1 MSFIHRKDENN
12 EIARRNEDK
21 KEERR
26 ERRDEKLE
34 KRGKIKNEIITRVE
48 MFNKWRFQYQMNY
61 LEYDGK
67 KVMDLV
73 KTRLESINMTN
84 NDKENEEEENRI
96 YKDVEKI
103 IRHEMKR
110 VYKDLSCDIIINS
123 IQVDINEL
131 EENEELDT
139 ERKKE
144 LMNNLITF
152 KDMIEKEIEE
162 RKKEEKQLR
171 NLKIDEYIRGKESH
185 ANQEWI
191 ILLNRTGREN
201 ERTEWLKQNEIYE
214 KGIRIYRESMISR
227 ALDND
232 EGEVDDVT
240 KRYIKDLQPKAD
252 DRTNDMIE
260 ERQEEIK
267 KNRRERR
274 ENNIKR
280 KEVIEVTS
288 TDEEILE
295 KEYKDEKK
303 EQQVKEIIEVTSTDE
318 EILEKEYKD
327 EKKEQQVKEIIEVT
341 SNEEERKQFN
351 KDAEEILEKEY
362 KDEKEDNNTRKER
375 KEKREQQV
383 KEIKEEI
390 KRNNLQEINDI
401 EIGDDMEELIE
412 RNYGE
417 EIMIKIIEK
426 MKGMNNYDQIKSE
439 ISRLIGLYGIEMNI
453 DEMNKLKKYVFKTIK
468 IFLSTIKEYTDNNF
482 TSINVKLKINP
493 KLMNENKTFK
503 TTEEIIKEYDI
514 REYFIFFIEIY
525 ISNENYTIE
534 NLNNEIAS
542 ITYVMKK
549 LNEILSELGRI
560 KIDLDFSRQNGDD
573 RQVYELPIERFD
585 VNNMFTD
592 KEKEF
597 WERYEIIQNDEYN
610 KGQTNLSYYLPVL
623 INLNKIRF
631 RCKPINNKYNNVQGN
646 FFPYTLRTGYEIL
659 SEYLKRYQIYT
670 EIKAENYT
678 DNCFIHCCKLSGIF
692 KEEELVVMR
701 KMIYGQ
707 TITTDG
713 IKSLTEAID
722 FYCIITVYYDSY
734 QKYQSHGYYQGKRY
748 VKANPPTDVR
758 VLKLISIRY
767 DKVYSHYILD
777 EKTPFRKM
785 FVDNIVE
792 IENNP
797 LYENKSY
804 EWKIEITRRNV
815 KKHEGY
821 NTCYYYSG
829 TNESPYVDSKYLIK
843 KLYDDGAFVKISNEQ
858 MNIAFTGMVEML
870 HNEENYLKAGDIESR
885 LLEYKEEEN
894 KEHTL
899 IFADF
904 ECFTKEYHKPYCL
917 CYCIEDKPVEYIYG
931 EDCAVIF
938 LNKIKDIKH
947 VIVYFHNLGYDGRL
961 LAKYGVC
968 KIIMKNSKIYQ
979 MNIMIGGKKIKFKD
993 SLGMIPDKLSNFH
1006 ILFDLKDDGEKE
1018 IYPYNYY
1025 TKETYFKGNIKDVGK
1040 DEQPPWNSE
1049 QKNQFIENCK
1059 RLNILNEETGEF
1071 DSKKYC
1077 IFYCKRDVNI
1087 LRYGFLKF
1095 RQMTIE
1101 NIGIDPV
1108 GSCTISTLAYKA
1120 FNKNAFGNRN
1130 IYEYKGCIRDYI
1142 RKAIIGGRCMTRM
1155 NLPWIIN
1162 GEIEEKKMD
1171 KNRVYIEFKQK
1182 KDYKLIADF
1191 DACSL
1196 YPSAMHRLYLPTG
1209 KPKMIIGNNKKY
1221 VIEKLMEEKQIEPT
1235 EEKYI
1240 SAFVVTIK
1248 ITKVGKKRAFP
1259 LIMKKE
1265 ESTNQYVNECTTMI
1279 VDHIYLQ
1286 DLIEYQEIE
1295 YEIIEGIY
1303 WEGKKDT
1310 SLSEYI
1316 SKIYNL
1322 RLEFK
1327 KAKNPNQAIYK
1338 LLMNSAYG
1346 KTIQK
1351 PILEDQHFFQNE
1363 EKKNVFWDKNYAN
1376 ILYGCQIT
1384 DDISY
1389 VMTRKQVDD
1398 FYTPS
1403 IIGCLILSMS
1413 KRIMN
1418 EIMCLAEDLGIEI
1431 YYQDT
1436 DSMHIFKDDLKRLS
1450 EAFKN
1455 KYHRELIGNNMGQFH
1470 SDFDPV
1476 KGKESYAKA
1485 TIILGKKAYIDLLE
1499 NEDKE
1504 EMAQFRLKGIPK
1516 NTLQHYGDE
1525 IFKSNLLTL
1534 YSYLYQGH
1542 TIKFNLLRDNCSF
1555 EMTKDLKI
1563 HTRTTFER
1571 EIKFKKYSKEE
1582 KNKIIEKFLC

>member
-1 MSFIHRKDENN
+1 MQRHYDNKKMMRKTLKLLIKKMSFMHRKD

-26 ERRDEKLE
+26 ERRDEKLG
-34 KRGKIKNEIITRVE
+34 KRGKFKNEILTRVE
-48 MFNKWRFQYQMNY
+48 MFNKLRFLYQMNY
-61 LEYDGK
+61 LEYDGI
-67 KVMDLV
+67 KVIELV
-73 KTRLESINMTN
+73 TKRLESINMTN
-84 NDKENEEEENRI
+84 NDEENEEEENRV
-96 YKDVEKI
+96 YEDVENI
-103 IRHEMKR
+103 IRDEMER
-110 VYKDLSCDIIINS
+110 VYKDLYCDIIINS

-139 ERKKE
+139 KRKEE
-144 LMNNLITF
+144 LMINLITF
-152 KDMIEKEIEE
+152 KDMIEKEIKEREE
-162 RKKEEKQLR
+162 EEKQLR
-171 NLKIDEYIRGKESH
+171 NLKIDEYIRGKKSN
-185 ANQEWI
+185 AMQEFNI
-191 ILLNRTGREN
+191 TMARTKREN
-201 ERTEWLKQNEIYE
+201 ERADWLSKNEIYE
-214 KGIRIYRESMISR
+214 KGIRIYRESMLSR

-232 EGEVDDVT
+232 KGEVDDVT

-280 KEVIEVTS
+280 KEIIEETS
-288 TDEEILE
+288 TPEQRKQFVKDEE
-295 KEYKDEKK
+295 KKD
-303 EQQVKEIIEVTSTDE
+303 QVISLDE
-318 EILEKEYKD
+318 EEDNTTITKNQTISTMTED
-327 EKKEQQVKEIIEVT
+327 EDNSVVIQIMQEIKRKMG
-341 SNEEERKQFN
+341 EEMKYNERKQQAMQLI
-351 KDAEEILEKEY
+351 KDVKEKNVDLNDRKESVKSLYNIVRTFLGVLSTYCNTNFKEINVVIKIPELLVNGEGKIKKFEEI
-362 KDEKEDNNTRKER
+362 NINTI
-375 KEKREQQV
+375 EQ
-383 KEIKEEI
+383 
-390 KRNNLQEINDI
+390 
-401 EIGDDMEELIE
+401 M
-412 RNYGE
+412 
-417 EIMIKIIEK
+417 
-426 MKGMNNYDQIKSE
+426 
-439 ISRLIGLYGIEMNI
+439 MNI
-453 DEMNKLKKYVFKTIK
+453 TIEV
-468 IFLSTIKEYTDNNF
+468 S
-482 TSINVKLKINP
+482 
-493 KLMNENKTFK
+493 
-503 TTEEIIKEYDI
+503 
-514 REYFIFFIEIY
+514 
-525 ISNENYTIE
+525 ISNEIQNITK
-534 NLNNEIAS
+534 EI
-542 ITYVMKK
+542 
-549 LNEILSELGRI
+549 SERI
-560 KIDLDFSRQNGDD
+560 KTEIKPIVYVIKELNGIMSEVARFRVDFEFMRGNEGDD
-573 RQVYELPIERFD
+573 RRIYEIPMERISVD
-585 VNNMFTD
+585 ELFTD
-592 KEKEF
+592 DEGIF
-597 WERYEIIQNDEYN
+597 WERYTEVQTDEFLKKKIDLPYF
-610 KGQTNLSYYLPVL
+610 LPVL
-623 INLNKIRF
+623 NTLKVIRF
-631 RCKPINNKYNNVQGN
+631 QLRRIANTNHNVQGN

-670 EIKAENYT
+670 EIKAENYI

-1025 TKETYFKGNIKDVGK
+1025 TKETYLKGNIKDVGK

-1196 YPSAMHRLYLPTG
+1196 YPSAMNRLYLPTG

-1248 ITKVGKKRAFP
+1248 ITKVGKRRAFP

>member
-1 MSFIHRKDENN
+1 MSFIHRKDE
-12 EIARRNEDK
+12 IGRRNEDK

-26 ERRDEKLE
+26 ERRDKKLG
-34 KRGKIKNEIITRVE
+34 KRGKIKNEIITKVE
-48 MFNKWRFQYQMNY
+48 MFNKWRYLNQMNY
-61 LEYDGK
+61 LEYDGI
-67 KVMDLV
+67 KVIDSV
-73 KTRLESINMTN
+73 TKRLESINMTN
-84 NDKENEEEENRI
+84 NDEENEEEENRV
-96 YKDVEKI
+96 YEDVEKI
-103 IRHEMKR
+103 IRDEMER
-110 VYKDLSCDIIINS
+110 VYKDLSCDIILNS

-139 ERKKE
+139 ERKEE
-144 LMNNLITF
+144 LLKNLKTF
-152 KDMIEKEIEE
+152 KAMIEEEKEE
-162 RKKEEKQLR
+162 RKKEEEQLR
-171 NLKIDEYIRGKESH
+171 NLKIDEYIRGKKSN
-185 ANQEWI
+185 AMQEFNI
-191 ILLNRTGREN
+191 TISRAGRESD
-201 ERTEWLKQNEIYE
+201 RIEWLKQHEIYE
-214 KGIRIYRESMISR
+214 KEIRIYRESMISR

-232 EGEVDDVT
+232 KGEVDDVT

-303 EQQVKEIIEVTSTDE
+303 EQQVKENIEV
-318 EILEKEYKD
+318 I
-327 EKKEQQVKEIIEVT
+327 
-341 SNEEERKQFN
+341 SNPEERKQFH

-362 KDEKEDNNTRKER
+362 KDEKKDNNTRKER
-375 KEKREQQV
+375 KEIIEETSTPEQRKQFVKDEEKKDQV
-383 KEIKEEI
+383 ISLDEEEDNTTITKNQTISTMTEDEDNSVVIQIMQEI
-390 KRNNLQEINDI
+390 KRKMGEEMKYNERKQQAMQLIKDVKEKNVDLNDRKESVKSLYNIVRTFLGVLSTYCNTNFKEIIVVIKIPELLVNGEGKIKKFEEININTIEQMMNITI
-401 EIGDDMEELIE
+401 EI
-412 RNYGE
+412 
-417 EIMIKIIEK
+417 
-426 MKGMNNYDQIKSE
+426 S
-439 ISRLIGLYGIEMNI
+439 
-453 DEMNKLKKYVFKTIK
+453 
-468 IFLSTIKEYTDNNF
+468 
-482 TSINVKLKINP
+482 
-493 KLMNENKTFK
+493 
-503 TTEEIIKEYDI
+503 
-514 REYFIFFIEIY
+514 
-525 ISNENYTIE
+525 ISNEIQNITK
-534 NLNNEIAS
+534 EI
-542 ITYVMKK
+542 
-549 LNEILSELGRI
+549 SERI
-560 KIDLDFSRQNGDD
+560 KREIKPIVYVIKELNGIMSEVARFRVDFEFMRGNEGDD
-573 RQVYELPIERFD
+573 RRIYEIPMERISVD
-585 VNNMFTD
+585 ELFTD
-592 KEKEF
+592 DEGIF
-597 WERYEIIQNDEYN
+597 WERYTEVQTDEFLKKKIDLPYF
-610 KGQTNLSYYLPVL
+610 LPVL
-623 INLNKIRF
+623 NTLKVIRF
-631 RCKPINNKYNNVQGN
+631 QLRRIANTNHNVQGN

-692 KEEELVVMR
+692 KEDELVVMR

-1025 TKETYFKGNIKDVGK
+1025 TKETYLKGNIKDVGK

-1182 KDYKLIADF
+1182 KEYKLIADF

-1196 YPSAMHRLYLPTG
+1196 YPSAMNRLYLPTG

-1248 ITKVGKKRAFP
+1248 ITKVGKRRAFP

-1470 SDFDPV
+1470 SDFEPV

-1582 KNKIIEKFLC
+1582 KNKIIENF

>member
-12 EIARRNEDK
+12 EIDRRNEDK

-26 ERRDEKLE
+26 ERRDQKLG
-34 KRGKIKNEIITRVE
+34 KRGKLKNEILTRVE
-48 MFNKWRFQYQMNY
+48 MFNKWRWRYQMNY
-61 LEYDGK
+61 LEYDGI
-67 KVMDLV
+67 KVIDSV
-73 KTRLESINMTN
+73 TKRLESINMTN
-84 NDKENEEEENRI
+84 NDEENEEEENRV
-96 YKDVEKI
+96 YEDVEKI
-103 IRHEMKR
+103 IRDEMER
-110 VYKDLSCDIIINS
+110 VYKDLSCDIILNS

-139 ERKKE
+139 KRKEE

-152 KDMIEKEIEE
+152 KDMIEKEKEE
-162 RKKEEKQLR
+162 REKEEKQLI
-171 NLKIDEYIRGKESH
+171 NLKIDEYIRGKKSN
-185 ANQEWI
+185 AMQEFNI
-191 ILLNRTGREN
+191 TISRAGRESD
-201 ERTEWLKQNEIYE
+201 RIEWLKQNEIYE

-232 EGEVDDVT
+232 KGEVDDVT

-288 TDEEILE
+288 TDEE
-295 KEYKDEKK
+295 
-303 EQQVKEIIEVTSTDE
+303 
-318 EILEKEYKD
+318 
-327 EKKEQQVKEIIEVT
+327 
-341 SNEEERKQFN
+341 RKQLA

-362 KDEKEDNNTRKER
+362 KDEKKDNNTRKER
-375 KEKREQQV
+375 KEIIEVTSTPEERKQLAKEAEEILEKEYKDEEKNDQV
-383 KEIKEEI
+383 ISLDEEEDNTTITKNQTISTMTEDEDNSVVIQIMQEI
-390 KRNNLQEINDI
+390 KRKMGEEMKYNERKQQAMQLIKDVKEKNVDLNDRKESVKSLYNIVRTFLGVLSTYCNTNFKEINVVIKIPELLVNGEGKIKKFEEININTIEQMMNITI
-401 EIGDDMEELIE
+401 EI
-412 RNYGE
+412 
-417 EIMIKIIEK
+417 
-426 MKGMNNYDQIKSE
+426 S
-439 ISRLIGLYGIEMNI
+439 
-453 DEMNKLKKYVFKTIK
+453 
-468 IFLSTIKEYTDNNF
+468 
-482 TSINVKLKINP
+482 
-493 KLMNENKTFK
+493 
-503 TTEEIIKEYDI
+503 
-514 REYFIFFIEIY
+514 
-525 ISNENYTIE
+525 ISNEIQNITKEISERIKTEIKPIVYVIKE
-534 NLNNEIAS
+534 LNGIMSEIARFR
-542 ITYVMKK
+542 V
-549 LNEILSELGRI
+549 
-560 KIDLDFSRQNGDD
+560 DFEFMRGIEGDD
-573 RQVYELPIERFD
+573 RRIYEIPMERISVD
-585 VNNMFTD
+585 ELFTD
-592 KEKEF
+592 DEGIF
-597 WERYEIIQNDEYN
+597 WERYTEVQTDEFLKKKIDLPYF
-610 KGQTNLSYYLPVL
+610 LPVL
-623 INLNKIRF
+623 NTLKVIRF
-631 RCKPINNKYNNVQGN
+631 RLRRIANTNHNVQGN

-1025 TKETYFKGNIKDVGK
+1025 TKETYLKGNIKDVGK

-1248 ITKVGKKRAFP
+1248 ITKVGKRRAFP

-1582 KNKIIEKFLC
+1582 KNKIIENF